1 MYVTLCY
8 IIIVSIIVDLIQIH
22 FQGPGKTPQ
31 NNTKRDVISRKNTIT
46 TNSDSD
52 KYWSVTRFPSK
63 IDQGLSCVP
72 TNYITLTS

>member
-8 IIIVSIIVDLIQIH
+8 LIIVSIIVDLIQIH

-46 TNSDSD
+46 TNDFNNKSLGLCIYHYVSRIEYLILR
-52 KYWSVTRFPSK
+52 KHHK
-63 IDQGLSCVP
+63 IK
-72 TNYITLTS
+72 